1 MTDREIFRE
10 NLNYYLSIQG
20 KKQKDLADYVGAKTT
35 TVSGWTRGIS
45 YPRADAMEKIA
56 MFFGIKTSQLVGEN
70 NHSELDRMLDG
81 IEDVEQYVA
90 EIPQTVEARL
100 LAKGIDKMPPVQRE
114 AIMNMMIGLYPGI
127 FEKGTD
133 ENDT

>member
-10 NLNYYLSIQG
+10 NLNYYLCLHG
-20 KKQKDLADYVGAKTT
+20 KRQKDLADFVGAKTT

-56 MFFGIKTSQLVGEN
+56 MFFGIPTSKLVGKN
-70 NHSELDRMLDG
+70 DHTELDDMLS
-81 IEDVEQYVA
+81 EEA
-90 EIPQTVEARL
+90 PKTPEARC
-100 LAKGIDKMPPVQRE
+100 LAKGLDKMPEEQRK
-114 AIMNMMIGLYPGI
+114 AIMKMMIGLYPGV

-133 ENDT
+133 DHDA

>member
-10 NLNYYLSIQG
+10 NLNYYLCLQG

-56 MFFGIKTSQLVGEN
+56 MFFGIPTSKLVGKN
-70 NHSELDRMLDG
+70 DHTELDEMLD
-81 IEDVEQYVA
+81 ES
-90 EIPQTVEARL
+90 IPKTVEARS
-100 LAKGIDKMPPVQRE
+100 LAKGIDTMPKEQRE
-114 AIMNMMIGLYPGI
+114 AILNMMSGLYPGL
-127 FEKGTD
+127 FEKGRKD
-133 ENDT
+133 DDT